1 MHHPIVT
8 SVLLGLA
15 VLLSFICCI
24 GVAVMRDAFQRLHF
38 SAVVVTFPA
47 LLIVI
52 AVWVDETDPQARIK
66 VILVGVLLFLMNAVL
81 TNATAKAVRI
91 RQAGHWEP
99 HPEEKIPVIG
109 REEVAGTYGATEDHE
124 A

>member
-1 MHHPIVT
+1 
-8 SVLLGLA
+8 
-15 VLLSFICCI
+15 
-24 GVAVMRDAFQRLHF
+24 
-38 SAVVVTFPA
+38 
-47 LLIVI
+47 
-52 AVWVDETDPQARIK
+52 
-66 VILVGVLLFLMNAVL
+66 VL